1 MAKDNFDLRKFLVEN
16 KMTVDSRGNEI
27 RRHFLTE
34 SLEEKQ
40 NKRKPFRFDINMPAG
55 INENEDI
62 DECGDSCPTYIDI
75 MTAPE
80 YAGPEYDELRQEI
93 DTIMGWG
100 EDTIGQHDALYS
112 GGREQAIENAIR
124 DYMSALEET
133 KRGSFVDPE
142 DLEERCGLEEGRT
155 LDDKIQAAFDRLG
168 IDRESFNKF
177 AQQVLGKVHGRVP
190 SMLSIV
196 AKAYNLTDKQV
207 RSLVDKQLTNWT
219 RTGFGATGR
228 DLGRKG
234 NHGVSYADT
243 DSYTGQA
250 LEEDFADIANAA
262 AREQERYADTDSEE
276 EPATADTFG
285 GLGST
290 SYEAPEDYDLK
301 GADESS
307 IRRSYTSLKNQGIGD
322 ERAMS
327 ILAKSYDIPEDT
339 VRAIFR
345 TELGNLGQKAVQV
358 DEPKD
363 RVSTFRMPKRSSAAE
378 KAAAADMRGE
388 FDDDAED
395 EREFAKPGETDPDE
409 DEEGAEISSGEA
421 ATGTVNIPVDGKDM
435 SLTIPENF
443 AMDETEASL
452 VKRLQGYKRPAVA
465 IPYLQRALN
474 AAQKAASSVGSGKI
488 YMYLCSD
495 GAYHTYGSKVKLGDT
510 IPVEKRNGNVIDTKI
525 TQFVAAIDCSGAPAT
540 VSRRQAADAAKTD
553 AQAGTATS
561 GYGSMELSDNEIQ
574 SYVNSKAWN
583 AKSIEQKLRDEYFP
597 WSKEASEYMDD
608 DEIASAKAELKNET
622 PVDPESEW
630 AKAFVG
636 RK

>member
-1 MAKDNFDLRKFLVEN
+1 MARDNFDLRSFLVEN
-16 KMTVDSRGNEI
+16 KMTVTSRGNEI
-27 RRHFLTE
+27 RKRFLVE
-34 SLEEKQ
+34 GFDLEEKKAGQ
-40 NKRKPFRFDINMPAG
+40 RKPFRFDINMPAG
-55 INENEDI
+55 INEAEDI
-62 DECGDSCPTYIDI
+62 DLDVNV
-75 MTAPE
+75 
-80 YAGPEYDELRQEI
+80 
-93 DTIMGWG
+93 
-100 EDTIGQHDALYS
+100 EDDDFIA
-112 GGREQAIENAIR
+112 
-124 DYMSALEET
+124 
-133 KRGSFVDPE
+133 PE
-142 DLEERCGLEEGRT
+142 DLEEGSLEEAT

-190 SMLSIV
+190 SMLNIV

-207 RSLVDKQLTNWT
+207 RFLVDKQLINWT

-234 NHGVSYADT
+234 SHGVSYADT

-250 LEEDFADIANAA
+250 LREDFADIANAA
-262 AREQERYADTDSEE
+262 AREQDRYGDVDAEDEVPVPD
-276 EPATADTFG
+276 PFG
-285 GLGST
+285 SLGST
-290 SYEAPEDYDLK
+290 SYEAPEDFGDV
-301 GADESS
+301 DERA
-307 IRRSYTSLKNQGIGD
+307 IRRSYQSLKNQGIGD

-339 VRAIFR
+339 IRAIFR

-363 RVSTFRMPKRSSAAE
+363 RISTFRMPKRSSAAE

-388 FDDDAED
+388 FDDDTED
-395 EREFAKPGETDPDE
+395 EREFVKPGETDPD

-435 SLTIPENF
+435 TLTIPENF
-443 AMDETEASL
+443 AMDETEAGL
-452 VKRLQGYKRPAVA
+452 IKRLQGYKRPAVA

-510 IPVEKRNGNVIDTKI
+510 IPVEKRSGNVIDTKI
-525 TQFVAAIDCSGAPAT
+525 TQFVATIDCSGAPAT
-540 VSRRQAADAAKTD
+540 VSRRQAADTAKTD
-553 AQAGTATS
+553 AQVGTATS

-608 DEIASAKAELKNET
+608 DEIVSAKAELKNET

-630 AKAFVG
+630 AKSFVG

>member
-1 MAKDNFDLRKFLVEN
+1 MARDNFDLRSFLVEN
-16 KMTVDSRGNEI
+16 KMTVTSRGNAI
-27 RRHFLTE
+27 RKRFLVE
-34 SLEEKQ
+34 GFDLEEKKAGQ
-40 NKRKPFRFDINMPAG
+40 RKPFRFDINMPAG
-55 INENEDI
+55 INEAEDI
-62 DECGDSCPTYIDI
+62 DLDVDV
-75 MTAPE
+75 
-80 YAGPEYDELRQEI
+80 
-93 DTIMGWG
+93 
-100 EDTIGQHDALYS
+100 EDDDFIA
-112 GGREQAIENAIR
+112 
-124 DYMSALEET
+124 
-133 KRGSFVDPE
+133 PE
-142 DLEERCGLEEGRT
+142 DLEEDSLEEAT

-177 AQQVLGKVHGRVP
+177 AQQVLGKVHGKVP
-190 SMLSIV
+190 SMLNIV

-207 RSLVDKQLTNWT
+207 RFLVDKQLTNWT

-234 NHGVSYADT
+234 SHGVSYADT

-250 LEEDFADIANAA
+250 LREDFADIANAA
-262 AREQERYADTDSEE
+262 AREQDRYGDVDAEDEV
-276 EPATADTFG
+276 PAPDPFG
-285 GLGST
+285 SLGST
-290 SYEAPEDYDLK
+290 SYEAPEDFGDV
-301 GADESS
+301 DERA
-307 IRRSYTSLKNQGIGD
+307 IRRSYQSLKNQGIGD

-363 RVSTFRMPKRSSAAE
+363 RISTFRMPKRSSAAE

-388 FDDDAED
+388 FDDDVED
-395 EREFAKPGETDPDE
+395 EREFARPGETDPD
-409 DEEGAEISSGEA
+409 DEEGAEIGSGEA
-421 ATGTVNIPVDGKDM
+421 ATGTINIPVDGKDM

-443 AMDETEASL
+443 AMDETEAGL

-525 TQFVAAIDCSGAPAT
+525 TQFVATIDCSGAPAT
-540 VSRRQAADAAKTD
+540 VGRRQAADAAKTD
-553 AQAGTATS
+553 AQVGTATS
-561 GYGSMELSDNEIQ
+561 GYGSMELSDSEIQ

-630 AKAFVG
+630 AKAFVD